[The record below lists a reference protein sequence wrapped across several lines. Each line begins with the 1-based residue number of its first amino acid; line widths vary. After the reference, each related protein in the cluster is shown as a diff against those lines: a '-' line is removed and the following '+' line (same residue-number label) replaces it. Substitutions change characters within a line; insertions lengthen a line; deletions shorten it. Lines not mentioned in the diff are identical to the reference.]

1 MQVVRKILKG
11 TELKNV
17 IDIPSNLINKKLE
30 LLIIPIEEDEQ
41 KRKRKNKKSLS
52 GFLAEYANANLISK
66 ESDVWYIENNNLG
79 F

>member
-30 LLIIPIEEDEQ
+30 LLIIPIEDEQ

-52 GFLAEYANANLISK
+52 GFLAEYANTNLISK
-66 ESDVWYIENNNLG
+66 ESDVWYEEAKE
-79 F
+79 